1 MAKHNCA
8 ICGAEIGLM
17 SSQKLADGNYICRKN
32 CRSRGLKEFDFIHAD
47 LPSVKAH
54 HAQVEFG
61 TKVWE
66 QLFVPLRKT
75 KEKDKKLKEFG
86 DTSTNRIYVSES
98 LGLIALVENRYKFF
112 IFGKSAVACVFRIAD
127 LYGYT
132 FENEL
137 KTTSDG
143 KSTTQNYAHLTFRD
157 VQGLNDFRL
166 ALRTAKEFESLE
178 KYFNALFGIQKT
190 LTNVGNTWKNQ
201 MNAIKAT
208 ASTIS
213 SAMKGN
219 VTEEQATAAMD
230 AVELAQYGDRIEW
243 IRRAV
248 DALST
253 VQ

>member
-8 ICGAEIGLM
+8 ICGAEVGLM
-17 SSQKLADGNYICRKN
+17 SEQKLADGNYICRKN
-32 CRSRGLKEFDFIHAD
+32 CRAKGLKEFDFIHAD

-54 HAQVEFG
+54 LAQVEFG
-61 TKVWE
+61 TKAWE
-66 QLFVPLRKT
+66 QLFVPLLKT

-86 DTSTNRIYVSES
+86 DTSSNRIHVSES

-112 IFGKSAVACVFRIAD
+112 IFGKTSVACVFRIAD

-143 KSTTQNYAHLTFRD
+143 KSTTQNYAHLNFRN

-178 KYFNALFGIQKT
+178 KYFNELFGIQKT

-208 ASTIS
+208 ASTIT

-219 VTEEQATAAMD
+219 VTEEQANAASE
-230 AVELAQYGDRIEW
+230 AVDLAQYGDRTELT
-243 IRRAV
+243 RRA
-248 DALST
+248 DAALAS
-253 VQ
+253 VK